1 MAPINARANGPQATP
16 SKLRFE
22 FNRTKQSFLFTSKP
36 QNTHPKCSNTEE
48 NPALQL
54 LENPKLYRMD
64 PDDPPM
70 PRPLSPPLSC
80 TSGTVQNSLQVLS
93 NEVHASH
100 LSRQSDYVK
109 GKCTDKTYKNRVK
122 AYLEWWET
130 DQAVQCENALKN
142 GASWV
147 TVPAHPITATKVAL
161 YLDYVVKRPQVNLIF
176 CFSLYYSQP
185 HILVTFILEEFR
197 GKRYSK
203 HSGGPFDDQA
213 NCICP

>member
-1 MAPINARANGPQATP
+1 MAPINARASNGPQATP

-22 FNRTKQSFLFTSKP
+22 FNRTKQSFVFTSKP
-36 QNTHPKCSNTEE
+36 QCLNAEE

-70 PRPLSPPLSC
+70 PRPPSPPLSC
-80 TSGTVQNSLQVLS
+80 TSGIVQNSLQVLA

-109 GKCTDKTYKNRVK
+109 EKRTDKTYKNRVK

-130 DQAVQCENALKN
+130 DQAVRCENARKN

-161 YLDYVVKRPQVNLIF
+161 YLDYVVKRPQVNSIF
-176 CFSLYYSQP
+176 CFSLYSQP
-185 HILVTFILEEFR
+185 QIFWLSFF
-197 GKRYSK
+197 
-203 HSGGPFDDQA
+203 
-213 NCICP
+213 

>member
-1 MAPINARANGPQATP
+1 MNAGANGPQATP

-22 FNRTKQSFLFTSKP
+22 FNRTKQSFLFNSKP
-36 QNTHPKCSNTEE
+36 QRLNTEE

-70 PRPLSPPLSC
+70 SSRLSPPLSC
-80 TSGTVQNSLQVLS
+80 TSGTVHDSLQVLA
-93 NEVHASH
+93 NEVHTSH

-109 GKCTDKTYKNRVK
+109 GKRTDKTYKNRVN

-130 DQAVQCENALKN
+130 DQAVRCENARKN

-161 YLDYVVKRPQVNLIF
+161 YLDYVVKRPQVTPIF
-176 CFSLYYSQP
+176 CFSL
-185 HILVTFILEEFR
+185 
-197 GKRYSK
+197 
-203 HSGGPFDDQA
+203 
-213 NCICP
+213 